1 MELVQQYFSTFTMKQ
16 SLITFAVCLGL
27 VLVVAV
33 VRNILTP
40 KKHCWQFAY
49 TAVNKQTQ
57 KRAEGWAT
65 LHSALTGEDL
75 ANEARSTADK
85 LVNVNDKTEFDV
97 IIITS
102 LSDLGVIK

>member
-1 MELVQQYFSTFTMKQ
+1 MELVKQYFTTFTMAQ
-16 SLITFAVCLGL
+16 SLITFAVCFGL
-27 VLVVAV
+27 VLVAAV
-33 VRNILTP
+33 VRYVFTP

-49 TAVNKQTQ
+49 TAVNKQTHN
-57 KRAEGWAT
+57 RVEGWGT
-65 LHSALTGEDL
+65 LHSTLTGDEL
-75 ANEARSTADK
+75 ADEARSTADK

>member
-1 MELVQQYFSTFTMKQ
+1 MELVKQYFSTFTMAQ
-16 SLITFAVCLGL
+16 ALITFCVCFGL
-27 VLVVAV
+27 ILVVAIIRSV
-33 VRNILTP
+33 LTP
-40 KKHCWQFAY
+40 KTHCWQFAY

-57 KRAEGWAT
+57 KRAEGWGT
-65 LHSALTGEDL
+65 LHSELTGEEL
-75 ANEARSTADK
+75 ADEARSTAYK